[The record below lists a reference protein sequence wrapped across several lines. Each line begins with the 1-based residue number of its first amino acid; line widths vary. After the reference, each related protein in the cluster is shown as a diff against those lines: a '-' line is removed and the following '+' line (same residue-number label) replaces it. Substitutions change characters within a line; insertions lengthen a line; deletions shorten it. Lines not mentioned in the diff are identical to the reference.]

1 MDAIARQLRILDD
14 GALSGAENM
23 ARDEALLTRV
33 GEGQSP
39 PTLRLYQWRDP
50 TISLGYF
57 QHFADV
63 ARLDPPLRELA
74 VVRRLTGGGAILHDL
89 ELTYSLTLPLGHAP
103 AQDQESPREHSPPQ
117 DHALPKD
124 HASQQNSAL
133 PQTHARLQR
142 HVLLEGGPNALYERA
157 HDAVIRCFAALDV
170 PAWRGCASDESG
182 AAKGPF
188 FCFARRHCFDVLV
201 GDDKLAG
208 SAQRRTTRAIL
219 QHGSLIVASRFPQQP
234 AARLSISHADA
245 IETLRAAFPVHL
257 AATLADRHAAT
268 LAGSPV
274 AGIQLVAQPG
284 AWSEEE
290 LSAASD
296 LVPKY
301 AGQAWTRKV

>member
-1 MDAIARQLRILDD
+1 MDASALHLRFLDD
-14 GALSGAENM
+14 GALPGAENM

-33 GEGQSP
+33 GAGQSP
-39 PTLRLYQWRDP
+39 PTLRLYQWREP

-89 ELTYSLTLPLGHAP
+89 ELTYSLALPLGHA
-103 AQDQESPREHSPPQ
+103 
-117 DHALPKD
+117 LL
-124 HASQQNSAL
+124 SA
-133 PQTHARLQR
+133 
-142 HVLLEGGPNALYERA
+142 GPNALYARA

-170 PAWRGCASDESG
+170 PAWRGCASDDSG

-201 GDDKLAG
+201 GGDKLAG

-219 QHGSLIVASRFPQQP
+219 QHGSLIVAGRFAQQP
-234 AARLSISHADA
+234 AARLPLSSAHA
-245 IETLRAAFPVHL
+245 IETLRASFPAHL
-257 AATLADRHAAT
+257 AATFADSPAATLADSPAA
-268 LAGSPV
+268 AAPNSPTASLSNIPA
-274 AGIQLVAQPG
+274 AGIRLVIQAS
-284 AWSEEE
+284 AWSNEE

-301 AGQAWTRKV
+301 AGEAWTRRV

>member
-1 MDAIARQLRILDD
+1 
-14 GALSGAENM
+14 M

-33 GEGQSP
+33 GAGQSP
-39 PTLRLYQWRDP
+39 PTLRLYQWREP

-63 ARLDPPLRELA
+63 ARLDAPLCDLP

-89 ELTYSLTLPLGHAP
+89 ELTYALAMPLGHM
-103 AQDQESPREHSPPQ
+103 
-117 DHALPKD
+117 
-124 HASQQNSAL
+124 
-133 PQTHARLQR
+133 
-142 HVLLEGGPNALYERA
+142 LLSSGPNALYERA
-157 HDAVIRCFAALDV
+157 HDAVIRCLAALGV
-170 PAWRGCASDESG
+170 PAWRGCASDDSG

-201 GDDKLAG
+201 GEDKLAG

-219 QHGSLIVASRFPQQP
+219 QHGSLIVASRFAQQP
-234 AARLSISHADA
+234 AVRLPISSGEA
-245 IETLRAAFPVHL
+245 IKALRAAFPACL
-257 AATLADRHAAT
+257 AATHAVRPAPALAD
-268 LAGSPV
+268 SPV
-274 AGIQLVAQPG
+274 LGLQLVVQPG
-284 AWSEEE
+284 TWNKEE